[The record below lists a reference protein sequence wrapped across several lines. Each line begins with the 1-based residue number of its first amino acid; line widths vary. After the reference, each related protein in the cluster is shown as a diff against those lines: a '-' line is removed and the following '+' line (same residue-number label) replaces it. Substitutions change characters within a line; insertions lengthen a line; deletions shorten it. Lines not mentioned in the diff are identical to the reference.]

1 MIAMAHPSN
10 QRNQSNT
17 LISTKKRGLNPRIY
31 VLGLASFAMGT
42 EAYVYAGHLGSLA
55 RDAGVTVPTAGQLA
69 TAFSLTYA
77 ISAPVIAGLVA
88 SFNRRTVI
96 ASGLALIAVLNLLAS
111 QMSGFEGLLVIR
123 ILCGLAAALVGP
135 IASVA
140 AAELAPPDQRGK
152 AMGFVLG
159 GMTLSFIAGI
169 PAGSLIGD
177 FTGWRGTFMYA
188 SVVAVLA
195 AVIVRSVLPS
205 MPGHAEA
212 ASSVMD
218 LASRSA
224 VVVPLLLTLLGFAAT
239 FAVIAYLGP
248 VVTAVAGLS
257 GSGIGAIQ
265 AFIGL
270 GSIVGVI
277 VGARYADRPAA
288 SFIMA
293 ASFLVSAMSLSA
305 VSLLFLTTGKVAIV
319 GLGAAI
325 AAGAAAL
332 FCRTPLIQVRLV
344 KAAPAQRSVL
354 LALNGSMVFFGQGL
368 GAALGGAVIGF
379 AGLAALGWAGG
390 AVALFSTM
398 VAWLSRSRPEEQTDR
413 PLVAGNTATPLT

>member
-1 MIAMAHPSN
+1 M
-10 QRNQSNT
+10 
-17 LISTKKRGLNPRIY
+17 NPRLY

-77 ISAPVIAGLVA
+77 ISAPVIAGFVA
-88 SFNRRTVI
+88 AFNRRTVV
-96 ASGLALIAVLNLLAS
+96 ASGLGLIAFLNLLAS

-140 AAELAPPDQRGK
+140 AAELAPEDQRGK
-152 AMGFVLG
+152 AMAVVLG
-159 GMTLSFIAGI
+159 GMTLSFVAGI

-177 FTGWRGTFMYA
+177 FAGWRGTFLYA

-205 MPGHAEA
+205 MPGRAEV
-212 ASSVMD
+212 ASSVVD
-218 LASRSA
+218 LVSRSA

-248 VVTAVAGLS
+248 VVTVVAGLS

-277 VGARYADRPAA
+277 VGARFADRPAA
-288 SFIMA
+288 AFIMA
-293 ASFLVSAMSLSA
+293 ASFLMSAISLSA
-305 VSLLFLTTGKVAIV
+305 VSLLFLATGKVAIV

-379 AGLAALGWAGG
+379 TGLAAVGWAGG

-398 VAWLSRSRPEEQTDR
+398 IAWLSRSRPEDR
-413 PLVAGNTATPLT
+413 PLIAGHTAAPLT